1 MATGNAQQVFTAQ
14 FTAHAVASMSP
25 QVVAQ
30 LLQSKTQTIVTLQHQ
45 LDWYKRQL
53 FGKKSERFAP
63 EPDPQQMHLGEL
75 LGGLLGGLLGD
86 IPAPAEQPEP
96 GTHVPSH
103 TRRKHSRDFTDDSRE
118 APFFDPAVVPVQTIA
133 VANPEAQGL
142 APEQY
147 EVIGE
152 KVSHRLAQRPGSFVV
167 LKYVRPVIKRL
178 DTQTLH
184 CAPAPVGVIE
194 GSRADVALTL
204 R

>member
-1 MATGNAQQVFTAQ
+1 MSTASAHQQVFTAQ
-14 FTAHAVASMSP
+14 AVALMSP
-25 QVVAQ
+25 QHVAQ
-30 LLQSKTQTIVTLQHQ
+30 LLQSKSATIATLQHQ
-45 LDWYKRQL
+45 LDWFKRQL

-63 EPDPQQMHLGEL
+63 QPDPQQMHLGQV
-75 LGGLLGGLLGD
+75 LGD
-86 IPAPAEQPEP
+86 TPAPPEQPQA
-96 GTHVPSH
+96 GSTVPAH
-103 TRRKHSRDFTDDSRE
+103 TRRKPSRDFADESRD
-118 APFFDPAVVPVQTIA
+118 APFFDAAVVPVLTIE
-133 VANPEAQGL
+133 VPNPEAQGL

-167 LKYVRPVIKRL
+167 LKYVRPVIKRR

-194 GSRADVALTL
+194 GSRAD